1 MITGHGDVKTAVEAI
16 KQGAANYLT
25 KPVDVAEL
33 RAIVDRAAERLRLA
47 RANRDL
53 RRQLDERFGFQGVV
67 GNSPKMHDVIKRL
80 QAIAPTNATV
90 LILGETGTGK
100 ELAARAIHNN
110 SPRKNK
116 PFAEMNCTALNEN
129 LLDDELF
136 GHDAGA
142 FTGADKPRKGRFE
155 YANGGT
161 LFLDEVG
168 DMPLALQAKLLRVLE
183 NKEVFR
189 IGSNEAIKVN
199 VRVVSATHRD
209 LEAAVAEGAF
219 RQDLYHRLKVM
230 TVTLPPLRER
240 REDVMLLTAHF
251 IKEFNAQH
259 GKDVRTVAEPV
270 RRAMMAYDWPGNV
283 RELRNFIESMV
294 VLDVDGVLGLD
305 DVQDGQVLS
314 KASATSAPAVGASGL
329 VGRPLSE
336 VERYYTEQALALTD
350 GNREEAAKMLGIG
363 ERTLYRNIKEWEQQ
377 KKIREALEGRTAT
390 RRRRRGSWVWTRRK
404 CSGRR
409 RSWGWRRGRMNKG
422 FTSPECERGGSQW
435 RQKQWARR
443 YRGDDR
449 EFEGHLRLAAQHDS
463 EGSHTSRRRSGRAGG
478 RRLNAV
484 IAAVPFDPA
493 TRLGA
498 NGRAQVRRGGAPAVM
513 YDPVRLTIMGR
524 DCTMDVLGAPEA
536 APVRIG
542 RIPLLHLDLVVD
554 LAACK
559 LTGNPAHGGEHV
571 YEMY

>member
-1 MITGHGDVKTAVEAI
+1 MPATPQNHSSRKPGEGLKVLVIDDERFHAETVAESLERVGYECTIAVSGTEGARLISQEDFDVILTDLKMADLDGLAILRKAREEAPEAEVVMITGHGDVKTAVEAI

-67 GNSPKMHDVIKRL
+67 GNSPKMHDVIKRM

-136 GHDAGA
+136 GHDPGA
-142 FTGADKPRKGRFE
+142 FTGADKARKGRFE

-209 LEAAVAEGAF
+209 LEMAVAEGAF

-230 TVTLPPLRER
+230 TVKLPPLRER
-240 REDVMLLTAHF
+240 REDIMLLTAHF
-251 IKEFNAQH
+251 IKEFNGLH
-259 GKDVRTVAEPV
+259 GKQVQTVAEPV
-270 RRAMMAYDWPGNV
+270 RRAMMAYEWPGNV

-305 DVQDGQVLS
+305 DVQDGQVLPNPQAPS
-314 KASATSAPAVGASGL
+314 GHATGSSNL

-336 VERYYTEQALALTD
+336 VERYYTEQALALTE

-363 ERTLYRNIKEWEQQ
+363 ERTLYRNIKEWELQN
-377 KKIREALEGRTAT
+377 KVRKALEDAQGDAATAA
-390 RRRRRGSWVWTRRK
+390 RELGMDEKELQRK
-404 CSGRR
+404 A
-409 RSWGWRRGRMNKG
+409 K
-422 FTSPECERGGSQW
+422 
-435 RQKQWARR
+435 K
-443 YRGDDR
+443 
-449 EFEGHLRLAAQHDS
+449 
-463 EGSHTSRRRSGRAGG
+463 
-478 RRLNAV
+478 
-484 IAAVPFDPA
+484 
-493 TRLGA
+493 LGLI
-498 NGRAQVRRGGAPAVM
+498 
-513 YDPVRLTIMGR
+513 D
-524 DCTMDVLGAPEA
+524 
-536 APVRIG
+536 
-542 RIPLLHLDLVVD
+542 
-554 LAACK
+554 
-559 LTGNPAHGGEHV
+559 GEHGDG
-571 YEMY
+571 EDE